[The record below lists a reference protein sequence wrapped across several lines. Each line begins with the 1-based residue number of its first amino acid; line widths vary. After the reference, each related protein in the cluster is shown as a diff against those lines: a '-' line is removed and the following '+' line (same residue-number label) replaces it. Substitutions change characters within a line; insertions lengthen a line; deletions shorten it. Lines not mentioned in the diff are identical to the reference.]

1 MTALCHGPEKFVFA
15 QNVRGKKKHDL
26 APKVVQQNVDHHFG
40 LSFETHV
47 VFCDISK
54 YYKIEIT

>member
-1 MTALCHGPEKFVFA
+1 MVLKNSYLHKMSGE
-15 QNVRGKKKHDL
+15 KKKHDL